1 MEEKS
6 TDLFQDNNLLKIHFT
21 RNSNSYGIPIT
32 LFYFLFLKICI
43 LIYLFILLI
52 YGLKYKKDYIKV
64 LKSLLK
70 TNLSRNG
77 KSIISNKNKIEEE
90 EIYFDKYETDI
101 YNNIKNKIIDF
112 QCNEMWD
119 NQREFLNG
127 VVRRFRPKK
136 IVEIGV
142 NRGCSSSIIL
152 IKI

>member
-6 TDLFQDNNLLKIHFT
+6 NDLFKDNNLLKIHFT

-52 YGLKYKKDYIKV
+52 YGLKYKNDYIKV

-70 TNLSRNG
+70 TNLSENG

-119 NQREFLNG
+119 NQREFLMELLG
-127 VVRRFRPKK
+127 DLDLKK
-136 IVEIGV
+136 
-142 NRGCSSSIIL
+142 L
-152 IKI
+152 